1 MKETLTPSQR
11 ADKAET
17 IEDIIAAYSQGIQ
30 LDWEDI
36 PEMRDKITALVAR
49 NVRNAQNPYRSYV
62 DDAIRL
68 IEDMK

>member
-1 MKETLTPSQR
+1 MKETLTISEV

-17 IEDIIAAYSQGIQ
+17 IEDIILAYSQGIQ

-49 NVRNAQNPYRSYV
+49 KVRHDHNEHGGYV
-62 DDAIRL
+62 DDAISL